1 MDTLKCAENEK
12 YSLNRVCSGSEFDS
26 SRKRNRPFEFSLG
39 FGEVVPGF
47 EKAVL
52 GMSVGEKKSS
62 TFPPED
68 GYGKPRA
75 EMM

>member
-1 MDTLKCAENEK
+1 MEYLCTLDSGIAL
-12 YSLNRVCSGSEFDS
+12 SLKDDS
-26 SRKRNRPFEFSLG
+26 SRKRGKPFEFSLG